1 MMMKSFYLALV
12 LTLLGSNSLFAE
24 PPKLDWVR
32 VTDKANWQPRD
43 SSVELVYKNRLW
55 IMGGWFNSYASP
67 PRDVWSTADGKSW
80 NMVTKKAAWKHSDF
94 SMAAVFKDQMFFM
107 GGWYNGRLPDHSAS
121 NQVWAS
127 KDGANWKQVTKNA
140 GWSPRIA
147 SGLVVFKDKLWMLGG
162 TEDYY
167 FGNEKNLKNDVWSSV
182 DGKTWKRETANAG
195 WSPRAYLQ
203 AVVFNGKIYVIAGG
217 NYVPK
222 YEALNDVWSSEDGIH
237 WVQETKAAPWHPR
250 IWFSSV
256 VYRDHIWVLGGWSNS
271 PNRNWN
277 DVWYSKN
284 GKDWTQ
290 LKSDVVW
297 KERHEQSTFV
307 FQDKIWITG
316 GHAKP
321 LNAEVWTLDVP
332 KDWFKKRR

>member
-1 MMMKSFYLALV
+1 MFPVYFENP
-12 LTLLGSNSLFAE
+12 G
-24 PPKLDWVR
+24 
-32 VTDKANWQPRD
+32 
-43 SSVELVYKNRLW
+43 YKNRLW

-167 FGNEKNLKNDVWSSV
+167 FGNEKNLKNDVWSSI

-203 AVVFNGKIYVIAGG
+203 VVVFNGKIYV
-217 NYVPK
+217 K
-222 YEALNDVWSSEDGIH
+222 SLLNKTTLFGSSRSPP
-237 WVQETKAAPWHPR
+237 ETSDR
-250 IWFSSV
+250 NSTYGDESDSLFSCRS
-256 VYRDHIWVLGGWSNS
+256 
-271 PNRNWN
+271 
-277 DVWYSKN
+277 
-284 GKDWTQ
+284 
-290 LKSDVVW
+290 
-297 KERHEQSTFV
+297 
-307 FQDKIWITG
+307 
-316 GHAKP
+316 
-321 LNAEVWTLDVP
+321 
-332 KDWFKKRR
+332 